1 MRFLFLWLCLTVTA
15 VGAAETLAGR
25 VVGVLDGDTIMVLST
40 GNRQTRVRLAQIDA
54 PEKRQDYGQAS
65 KRALSA
71 WVYGKRV
78 EVEVADV
85 DRYGRS
91 VGRVLIGGI
100 DVNLEQVRA
109 GMAWVYRQYA
119 HDPAYFS
126 AEDDARTARR
136 GLWSQPNPEPPW
148 DFRHKTRGPS
158 FWDDFFSAIIPAPTP
173 RPSPSAAMHACG
185 SKRTCKEMASCDEA
199 RYYLTRCGVKSLDRN
214 GDGVPC
220 EALCER

>member
-1 MRFLFLWLCLTVTA
+1 MRCLFLLLCFATTAAQAAQTLT
-15 VGAAETLAGR
+15 GR
-25 VVGVLDGDTIMVLST
+25 VVAVLDGDTITVLSDAH
-40 GNRQTRVRLAQIDA
+40 RQTRVRLAQIDA

-71 WVYGKRV
+71 WVYGKQV
-78 EVEVADV
+78 TVEVADT

-91 VGRVLIGGI
+91 VGRVLLGGT

-126 AEDDARTARR
+126 AEDQARTARR
-136 GLWSQPNPEPPW
+136 GLWSQPNPVPPW
-148 DFRHKTRGPS
+148 DFRHKRRGPS
-158 FWDDFFSAIIPAPTP
+158 FWDDFFSARKPAPTP
-173 RPSPSAAMHACG
+173 RPSFSAAAPACG
-185 SKRTCKEMASCDEA
+185 SKRTCKEMTTCDEA
-199 RYYLTRCGVKSLDRN
+199 RYYLTRCGVKSLDWD

-220 EALCER
+220 ESLCER